1 MNDFYYAHD
10 NLSAVE
16 TLEILSQEVA
26 PLSLQVNSTETK
38 IQSLSDFLPKPDP
51 LVIDGQTV
59 EAVDGFVYL
68 GSLVDT
74 SCRSSPEIRRRIG
87 IARQTFK
94 DLERGVWHSK
104 LSLATK
110 LSIYNISVIAG
121 LLYAGETWTM
131 TAADYAR
138 LDAFDS

>member
-1 MNDFYYAHD
+1 MD
-10 NLSAVE
+10 N
-16 TLEILSQEVA
+16 
-26 PLSLQVNSTETK
+26 
-38 IQSLSDFLPKPDP
+38 
-51 LVIDGQTV
+51 
-59 EAVDGFVYL
+59 FVYL

-110 LSIYNISVIAG
+110 LRIYNISVIAG

-138 LDAFDS
+138 LDAFDRQCLRRILCIRWQDFNERRSTAQNSAALSEHDTEGPSAVPLRPYFTSSAHHGHADGT